1 METLKKTSTRKNAF
15 KKLRSEEK
23 KLGYVFASPWLI
35 GLLTLGAFPILFSL
49 YLSFTNYD
57 MISKPDF
64 IWLTNYRILLTNDSL
79 FYKAL
84 FNTLYHVAISV
95 PLGLVAGILLALL
108 LNSKIKGMAIYRTI
122 YYLPNVVSVVAMSL
136 LWLWLFQPSF
146 GIVNNLLSPIY
157 EFLDMEPLLWYQ
169 SSDMSKMTLI
179 IMGLWLVG
187 GSMIIYLA
195 QMQDIPTEL
204 YEAADI
210 DGANGLQ
217 KIIKITLP
225 LMTPSIFFN
234 FIMGLIG
241 GFQVFTTSYIMTQGG
256 PGNST
261 YYYSY
266 YLFDK
271 MMVDN
276 AMGMASAMAW
286 ILLVITLVITM
297 VALSLNKYVFYLG
310 DQT

>member
-1 METLKKTSTRKNAF
+1 MATHKIQSKKNGALKG
-15 KKLRSEEK
+15 LRSEEK
-23 KLGYVFASPWLI
+23 KLGYLFASPWLI
-35 GLLTLGAFPILFSL
+35 GLIVLGAFPIFFSL

-57 MISKPDF
+57 MLGTPDF
-64 IWLTNYRILLTNDSL
+64 IGITNYKILLTNDSL
-79 FYKAL
+79 FYQAL
-84 FNTLYHVAISV
+84 WNTLYHVAISV
-95 PLGLVAGILLALL
+95 PLGIIAGVALALL
-108 LNSKIKGMAIYRTI
+108 LNSKIKGMGIYRTI

-136 LWLWLFQPSF
+136 LWLWLFQPSQ
-146 GIVNNLLSPIY
+146 GLINELLEPVYNL
-157 EFLDMEPLLWYQ
+157 FDMEPLTWYN
-169 SSDMSKMTLI
+169 SADLSKITLI
-179 IMGLWLVG
+179 IMGLWTAG

-195 QMQDIPTEL
+195 QMQDIPGEL

-217 KIIKITLP
+217 KIFKITLP

-234 FIMGLIG
+234 LIMGLIG

-256 PGNST
+256 PGRST

-271 MMVDN
+271 MMSDN

>member
-1 METLKKTSTRKNAF
+1 MATKDKRQNGLKGLKSN
-15 KKLRSEEK
+15 EK
-23 KLGYVFASPWLI
+23 KLGYIFASPWLI
-35 GLLTLGAFPILFSL
+35 GLFVLGAFPILFSL

-57 MISKPDF
+57 MIGSPTF
-64 IWLTNYRILLTNDSL
+64 IGITNYRILLTNDSL

-84 FNTLYHVAISV
+84 GNTLYHVFLSV
-95 PLGLVAGILLALL
+95 PLGIVVGVSLALL
-108 LNSKIKGMAIYRTI
+108 LNSKIKGMGIYRTI

-146 GIVNNLLSPIY
+146 GIINTVLSPIY
-157 EFLDMEPLLWYQ
+157 DFFNMEPLLWYQ
-169 SSDMSKMTLI
+169 SPDLSKLTLI
-179 IMGLWLVG
+179 IMGLWTAG

-195 QMQDIPTEL
+195 QMQDIPGEL

-217 KIIKITLP
+217 KIFKITLP

-234 FIMGLIG
+234 LIMGLIG
-241 GFQVFTTSYIMTQGG
+241 GFQVFTTAYIMTGGG
-256 PGNST
+256 PANST

-271 MMVDN
+271 MMSDN

-297 VALSLNKYVFYLG
+297 IALTLNRYVFYLG
-310 DQT
+310 DQS

>member
-1 METLKKTSTRKNAF
+1 
-15 KKLRSEEK
+15 
-23 KLGYVFASPWLI
+23 
-35 GLLTLGAFPILFSL
+35 
-49 YLSFTNYD
+49 
-57 MISKPDF
+57 
-64 IWLTNYRILLTNDSL
+64 
-79 FYKAL
+79 
-84 FNTLYHVAISV
+84 
-95 PLGLVAGILLALL
+95 
-108 LNSKIKGMAIYRTI
+108 
-122 YYLPNVVSVVAMSL
+122 
-136 LWLWLFQPSF
+136 
-146 GIVNNLLSPIY
+146 
-157 EFLDMEPLLWYQ
+157 
-169 SSDMSKMTLI
+169 
-179 IMGLWLVG
+179 
-187 GSMIIYLA
+187 MIIYLA
-195 QMQDIPTEL
+195 QMQDIPQDL

-217 KIIKITLP
+217 KIFRITLP

-234 FIMGLIG
+234 LIMGLIG
-241 GFQVFTTSYIMTQGG
+241 GFQVFTVSYIMTKGG

>member
-1 METLKKTSTRKNAF
+1 M
-15 KKLRSEEK
+15 
-23 KLGYVFASPWLI
+23 
-35 GLLTLGAFPILFSL
+35 LGAPG
-49 YLSFTNYD
+49 
-57 MISKPDF
+57 F
-64 IWLTNYRILLTNDSL
+64 IWFTNYRILLSNDSL
-79 FYKAL
+79 FYTAL

-95 PLGLVAGILLALL
+95 PLGLLVGIILALL
-108 LNSKIKGMAIYRTI
+108 LNSKIKGMGIYRTI

-146 GIVNNLLSPIY
+146 GLVNNLLSPIY
-157 EFLDMEPLLWYQ
+157 NFFKMEPLLWYQ
-169 SSDMSKMTLI
+169 SSDMSKITLI
-179 IMGLWLVG
+179 LMGLWTAG

-195 QMQDIPTEL
+195 QMQDIPSEL

-217 KIIKITLP
+217 KIFKITIP

-241 GFQVFTTSYIMTQGG
+241 GFQVFTVSYIMTKGG

-271 MMVDN
+271 MMSDN
-276 AMGMASAMAW
+276 AMGMADRKS
-286 ILLVITLVITM
+286 VVRER
-297 VALSLNKYVFYLG
+297 V
-310 DQT
+310 

>member
-1 METLKKTSTRKNAF
+1 MATHKLQKNGALKG
-15 KKLRSEEK
+15 LRAEEK
-23 KLGYVFASPWLI
+23 RLGYLFASPWLI
-35 GLLTLGAFPILFSL
+35 GLFILGAFPILFSL

-57 MISKPDF
+57 MLSTPTF
-64 IWLTNYRILLTNDSL
+64 IGITNYRILLTNDSL
-79 FYKAL
+79 FYKSL
-84 FNTLYHVAISV
+84 WNTLYHVIISV
-95 PLGLVAGILLALL
+95 PLGIVVGVALALL
-108 LNSKIKGMAIYRTI
+108 LNSKIKGMGIYRTI

-146 GIVNNLLSPIY
+146 GIVNSILDPIY
-157 EFLDMEPLLWYQ
+157 DLFNMEPLQWYQ
-169 SSDMSKMTLI
+169 SADMSKMTLI
-179 IMGLWLVG
+179 IMGLWTAG

-195 QMQDIPTEL
+195 QMQDIPKEL

-217 KIIKITLP
+217 KIFKITLP

-256 PGNST
+256 PANST

-271 MMVDN
+271 MMSDTQ
-276 AMGMASAMAW
+276 MGMASAMAW
-286 ILLVITLVITM
+286 ILLVITLIITM
-297 VALSLNKYVFYLG
+297 FALRFNKFVFYLG
-310 DQT
+310 DQS

>member
-1 METLKKTSTRKNAF
+1 MATHKLQNKGALKG
-15 KKLRSEEK
+15 LRNEEK
-23 KLGYVFASPWLI
+23 KLGYLFASPWLI
-35 GLLTLGAFPILFSL
+35 GLIVLGAFPILFSL

-57 MISKPDF
+57 MLSTPDF
-64 IWLTNYRILLTNDSL
+64 IGITNYRILLTNDSL

-84 FNTLYHVAISV
+84 WNTLYHVILSV
-95 PLGLVAGILLALL
+95 PLGIIAGIMLALL
-108 LNSKIKGMAIYRTI
+108 LNSKIKGMGVYRTI

-136 LWLWLFQPSF
+136 LWLWLFQPTQ
-146 GIVNNLLSPIY
+146 GLINDLLSPVY
-157 EFLDMEPLLWYQ
+157 NLLNMEPLQWYQ
-169 SSDMSKMTLI
+169 SADTSKITLI
-179 IMGLWLVG
+179 IMGLWTAG

-210 DGANGLQ
+210 DGASGLQ
-217 KIIKITLP
+217 KIFKITLP

-241 GFQVFTTSYIMTQGG
+241 GFQVFTTAYIMTQGG

-271 MMVDN
+271 MMSDLQ
-276 AMGMASAMAW
+276 MGMASAMAW

-297 VALSLNKYVFYLG
+297 FALSLNKYVFYLG